1 MAVVPEN
8 RDICGFSELIDVEK
22 TDMYR
27 LFPREGAGAG
37 WFGRKRAEEI
47 IKAFLEKIN
56 EL

>member
-47 IKAFLEKIN
+47 IKAF
-56 EL
+56 